1 MNYLKL
7 NRIVILVSFFILF
20 SCFSSVGAYYYDPQ
34 QAPFSIDVNP
44 KKKTVKPGDE
54 IIFTVDITADSGFND
69 YIAIVLEVEAMSY
82 YDIYDFGYI
91 EPPYPKQVQETIT
104 VPEEV
109 PASVTVYGTIT
120 ASSMEHTVI
129 EEVQITIQSGNIIGQ
144 IIGWILGVIQGIISW
159 FNNLF

>member
-1 MNYLKL
+1 MKK
-7 NRIVILVSFFILF
+7 RILILVSFFIFACCL
-20 SCFSSVGAYYYDPQ
+20 SSVSAFFLDPQ

-54 IIFTVDITADSGFND
+54 VTFTVDITADSTFND
-69 YIAIVLEVEAMSY
+69 YIEIELHVQAPAYDDY
-82 YDIYDFGYI
+82 YYFGII

-109 PASVTVYGTIT
+109 PASVKVHGTIY
-120 ASSMEHTVI
+120 ASSMYDTVT
-129 EEVQITIQSGNIIGQ
+129 EEVEITIQSGNIIGQ
-144 IIGWILGVIQGIISW
+144 IIGWILGVIQSISNW